1 MTNKILNLFY
11 QKPTIIFLI
20 LALSIYLD
28 TSGLSII
35 AIEFNKTESFELMPF
50 FIFIAIS
57 AVITTVVI
65 LFVIRK
71 IVYESKIFPKETL
84 IYFKI
89 VSVSQILIIIL
100 ISVIL
105 GQILL
110 QNIHY
115 FFLSIIAGFI
125 SLFIGLFFGIILAIK
140 SFKWYKQS
148 KGYTILEF
156 FITVILISSFI
167 VGSILY
173 FSSSNIDTMNIV
185 LEPRDIMEQMAFG
198 TAPFNKLQ
206 IIYDIVYLCLF
217 LFTWIIILTLMM
229 NYLEKNRKIL
239 IVIYCIPLIYT
250 VSLYYFSS
258 FGHEFITSL
267 TMSNKIFGTVY
278 TILFTGTIP
287 LTGILFFIPLHLFS
301 SKIKNNE
308 IKRFSIMTA
317 FGILIF
323 FTANQVPPL
332 QQKFF
337 PPFGVIAVSFTGF
350 SLYLFFLGMY
360 SNVIYLARS
369 SQLKNVVLAELYNDK
384 FLRQIAKSEFEQD
397 IRLVIDRIS
406 KDVEI
411 DTSYKTEL
419 KNEDIEKVIRNVRKE
434 FENRRYK
441 GS

>member
-1 MTNKILNLFY
+1 MANKILNLFY

-20 LALSIYLD
+20 LAFSIYLD
-28 TSGLSII
+28 TSGFAIS
-35 AIEFNKTESFELMPF
+35 AIEFKKTKSFELLPF
-50 FIFIAIS
+50 FILIVIS
-57 AVITTVVI
+57 AVITAVII
-65 LFVIRK
+65 LFIIRK
-71 IVYESKIFPKETL
+71 IVYESKVFPKEVL

-89 VSVSQILIIIL
+89 VSISQILIISL
-100 ISVIL
+100 ISIIL

-115 FFLSIIAGFI
+115 YFLSVIAGFI
-125 SLFIGLFFGIILAIK
+125 SLFIGLFFGIILTIK
-140 SFKWYKQS
+140 SFKWYKHS

-167 VGSILY
+167 ISSILY
-173 FSSSNIDTMNIV
+173 FSYSNINTTNIV
-185 LEPRDIMEQMAFG
+185 LEPMNIKGQVVFG
-198 TAPFNKLQ
+198 DPPINKLQ

-217 LFTWIIILTLMM
+217 LFTWIIILTLMI
-229 NYLEKNRKIL
+229 NYLEKKRKTL

-250 VSLYYFSS
+250 ISIYYFYT
-258 FGHEFITSL
+258 FGHETITSL
-267 TMSNKIFGTVY
+267 TMSNRLFGTVY

-287 LTGILFFIPLHLFS
+287 LTGILFFIPLHLFA

-308 IKRFSIMTA
+308 IKKFSIMTA

-350 SLYLFFLGMY
+350 SIFLFFLGMY

-369 SQLKNVVLAELYNDK
+369 SQLKNVVLAKLYNDK

-397 IRLVIDRIS
+397 LRLVINKIS

-411 DTSYKTEL
+411 DASYSTEL
-419 KNEDIEKVIRNVRKE
+419 KKDDIENVIRNVRKE
-434 FENRRYK
+434 FESMRYK

>member
-1 MTNKILNLFY
+1 MPNKILNLFY

-20 LALSIYLD
+20 LAFSIYLD
-28 TSGLSII
+28 TSGFTI
-35 AIEFNKTESFELMPF
+35 ATIEFHITNSFELIPY
-50 FIFIAIS
+50 FIFIVVSAI
-57 AVITTVVI
+57 ITTVII
-65 LFVIRK
+65 LFAIRK
-71 IVYESKIFPKETL
+71 LVYESKILPKETL

-89 VSVSQILIIIL
+89 VSISQILIIIL
-100 ISVIL
+100 IGIVL
-105 GQILL
+105 GQILI

-115 FFLSIIAGFI
+115 FFLSVLAGFI

-140 SFKWYKQS
+140 SFKWYKYT
-148 KGYTILEF
+148 KGYIVLEF
-156 FITVILISSFI
+156 LITVILISSFI
-167 VGSILY
+167 IGSILY
-173 FSSSNIDTMNIV
+173 FSYSNIHTLNNV
-185 LEPRDIMEQMAFG
+185 LEPRDVLHTMAFG
-198 TAPFNKLQ
+198 TAPFNKFQ
-206 IIYDIVYLCLF
+206 IIYDIVYICLF
-217 LFTWIIILTLMM
+217 LFTWIIILTLMI
-229 NYLEKNRKIL
+229 NYLEKKRKML

-250 VSLYYFSS
+250 VSIYYFSS
-258 FGHEFITSL
+258 YGHEFITSL
-267 TMSNKIFGTVY
+267 TMSNKIFGTIY
-278 TILFTGTIP
+278 TILFNGTIP

-308 IKRFSIMTA
+308 IKKFSIMTA

-350 SLYLFFLGMY
+350 SVYLFFLGMY

-369 SQLKNVVLAELYNDK
+369 SQLKNVVLKQLYNDK

-397 IRLVIDRIS
+397 LRLVVDKIS

-411 DTSYKTEL
+411 DTSYNTEL
-419 KNEDIEKVIRNVRKE
+419 KKEDIENVIRDVRKE
-434 FENRRYK
+434 FENRQYK

>member
-1 MTNKILNLFY
+1 
-11 QKPTIIFLI
+11 
-20 LALSIYLD
+20 
-28 TSGLSII
+28 
-35 AIEFNKTESFELMPF
+35 
-50 FIFIAIS
+50 
-57 AVITTVVI
+57 
-65 LFVIRK
+65 
-71 IVYESKIFPKETL
+71 
-84 IYFKI
+84 
-89 VSVSQILIIIL
+89 
-100 ISVIL
+100 
-105 GQILL
+105 
-110 QNIHY
+110 
-115 FFLSIIAGFI
+115 
-125 SLFIGLFFGIILAIK
+125 
-140 SFKWYKQS
+140 
-148 KGYTILEF
+148 
-156 FITVILISSFI
+156 
-167 VGSILY
+167 
-173 FSSSNIDTMNIV
+173 
-185 LEPRDIMEQMAFG
+185 
-198 TAPFNKLQ
+198 
-206 IIYDIVYLCLF
+206 
-217 LFTWIIILTLMM
+217 MM

-250 VSLYYFSS
+250 VSIYYFSS

-287 LTGILFFIPLHLFS
+287 LTGVLFFIPLHLFS

-350 SLYLFFLGMY
+350 SVYLFFMGMY

-397 IRLVIDRIS
+397 LRLVIDKFS

-419 KNEDIEKVIRNVRKE
+419 KKEEIEKVIRNVRKE
-434 FENRRYK
+434 FENRRYE